1 MIAGGLLSFI
11 VVTGCKDSSWTP
23 MGSAELVLSDIKL
36 RGAEGVSRRID
47 TEENFGRSVMNGIA
61 TGDSAWLEVA
71 QQIAPSSSA
80 AEASLSIALA
90 SALNHAPGRV
100 LPLLGR
106 KYPAEEVCGIPFLRA
121 DSAAVIGYFDSA
133 TAALQTVRDT
143 SLQQARD
150 TCRTALAEARDRRL
164 ERINPGYLI
173 KNKPTPAPHRT
184 RKRR

>member
-36 RGAEGVSRRID
+36 RGAAGVSRRID
-47 TEENFGRSVMNGIA
+47 TDENFGRSVMNGIA

-71 QQIAPSSSA
+71 QQITPSSSA

-90 SALNHAPGRV
+90 SALNRAPARV

-121 DSAAVIGYFDSA
+121 DSMAVIAYFDSA
-133 TAALQTVRDT
+133 TAALQTIRDS
-143 SLQQARD
+143 SLRQARD

-173 KNKPTPAPHRT
+173 KNKPTPAPRRT